1 MSLLSEFTSD
11 LWGTTGGALGKEID
25 RTWDRLLAEGQ
36 RFSGGLAMGYA
47 GDQMMES
54 LKPSM
59 PSMPVTYTTPS
70 STSIP
75 MTVLSGEQIR
85 RSPKGRGSSFKETI
99 LTGDLV
105 PTNTGKKTLLG

>member
-25 RTWDRLLAEGQ
+25 RVWDRLLAEGT

-47 GDQMMES
+47 GEWMMES
-54 LKPSM
+54 LM
-59 PSMPVTYTTPS
+59 PSMPVTSTTPS

-85 RSPKGRGSSFKETI
+85 RPPKGRGSSFKETI

>member
-25 RTWDRLLAEGQ
+25 RTWDRLLAEGT
-36 RFSGGLAMGYA
+36 RFSGGLAMAYA

-54 LKPSM
+54 LMGSM
-59 PSMPVTYTTPS
+59 SLTTPS

-75 MTVLSGEQIR
+75 MNVISGEQIR
-85 RSPKGRGSSFKETI
+85 RPPKGRGSSFKETI